1 MGVSMLRVAVFLDYQ
16 NVSLGARDT
25 FFPVGS
31 SASVGAVDP
40 YRLGQLLA
48 GRIAPA
54 AALESVHVYRGIP
67 DSKRDPK
74 GYGAAPATACGS
86 RGGRL
91 WHRRLSH
98 EAPALSP
105 GMAARE
111 GAGEGRGRGARRR
124 LRQHGCTGRLRHG
137 GALFGRTP
145 TCGRRSRRWSRCASR
160 GTPIRAARSPRG
172 ATRRPASSRR
182 VWRSGPLPRG
192 ATGSASPTFRAWRT
206 PATTRRPPDVPAP
219 AGVDCVILPSAP
231 RFIRDPLTSNA
242 ATSPARGAWCS
253 RRAMPARAAG
263 SCPRLRPCGASS
275 SSNVVALFFR
285 SMNGELRTV
294 DIATIAASLRV
305 AAGSG
310 SRGAAT
316 LHHGAEDR
324 ARRATRQAVHGAEIK
339 SGEVRA
345 STPSPRMRFGP
356 RLVKSMTWPTVSD
369 DFGNVLGRVD
379 DSGGDRDAAGN
390 ACRATARVAH
400 VDGEEG
406 VGGVG
411 AGKSA
416 TESAASMS
424 AQDGLGTR
432 TSTSMIAG

>member
-1 MGVSMLRVAVFLDYQ
+1 
-16 NVSLGARDT
+16 
-25 FFPVGS
+25 
-31 SASVGAVDP
+31 
-40 YRLGQLLA
+40 
-48 GRIAPA
+48 
-54 AALESVHVYRGIP
+54 
-67 DSKRDPK
+67 
-74 GYGAAPATACGS
+74 
-86 RGGRL
+86 
-91 WHRRLSH
+91 
-98 EAPALSP
+98 
-105 GMAARE
+105 MAARE
-111 GAGEGRGRGARRR
+111 GAGEGRRRGARHR

-145 TCGRRSRRWSRCASR
+145 TCGRRSRRWPCCASR

-172 ATRRPASSRR
+172 VTRRPASSRR
-182 VWRSGPLPRG
+182 VWRSGPLRCG
-192 ATGSASPTFRAWRT
+192 AIGSASPTFRPWRT
-206 PATTRRPPDVPAP
+206 PATTRRPHDVPAP

-356 RLVKSMTWPTVSD
+356 RLVKSMTWPTVCSSWQLPPPS
-369 DFGNVLGRVD
+369 FRQRSVLNECSAWRG
-379 DSGGDRDAAGN
+379 SGEAGDRERRLDVCPGRARHAHKHLDDRRVGDVLPIGHARSRRRAPRDRCAGRRSP
-390 ACRATARVAH
+390 ASTRASGPGAPLRGRS
-400 VDGEEG
+400 VDGPPLGARRGRFAGAPRPHAAEQEVVPAKLRG
-406 VGGVG
+406 REPRGRTRGGPR
-411 AGKSA
+411 
-416 TESAASMS
+416 EAAWRGGEDLRVW
-424 AQDGLGTR
+424 A
-432 TSTSMIAG
+432 